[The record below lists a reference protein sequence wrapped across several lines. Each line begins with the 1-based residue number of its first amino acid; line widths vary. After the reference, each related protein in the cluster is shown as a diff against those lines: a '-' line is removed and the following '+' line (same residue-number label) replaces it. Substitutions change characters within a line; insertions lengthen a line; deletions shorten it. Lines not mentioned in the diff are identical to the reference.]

1 MALVIF
7 AVFGVLG
14 CIFLIF
20 VLLKWT
26 YGEKTRRHSRR
37 LATRAKRDNGQSP
50 NFFLVLRK
58 KHAAHLPAA
67 RRKIQ
72 SAPNL
77 NGMKLSR
84 SASGARDKICPPRPA
99 H

>member
-20 VLLKWT
+20 VLFKWT
-26 YGEKTRRHSRR
+26 YGEKPRRHSRR
-37 LATRAKRDNGQSP
+37 LATRTTRDKGQPP

-58 KHAAHLPAA
+58 KHAAQTSPGRRSKA
-67 RRKIQ
+67 R
-72 SAPNL
+72 
-77 NGMKLSR
+77 
-84 SASGARDKICPPRPA
+84 
-99 H
+99 

>member
-26 YGEKTRRHSRR
+26 YGEKPRRHSPR
-37 LATRAKRDNGQSP
+37 LAIRTKRDQGQTP
-50 NFFLVLRK
+50 DFFLVLRK
-58 KHAAHLPAA
+58 KHAAHLPPA
-67 RRKIQ
+67 RRKI
-72 SAPNL
+72 
-77 NGMKLSR
+77 
-84 SASGARDKICPPRPA
+84 
-99 H
+99 

>member
-7 AVFGVLG
+7 AVFGGLG

-26 YGEKTRRHSRR
+26 YDEKPRRHSRR
-37 LATRAKRDNGQSP
+37 LAASTKRDQGHTP

-67 RRKIQ
+67 RRNIQ
-72 SAPNL
+72 SEPNL

-84 SASGARDKICPPRPA
+84 SASGARDKICPPRQA